1 MNSRA
6 IVLAGLA
13 LIGAS
18 AAAANADLPTYTLD
32 WKVNGQESVVVN
44 EGDVVLVTATA
55 NWGPPTHG
63 LGSNMMR
70 VELANS
76 DATDAY
82 QYSEA
87 MGLGR
92 NPLLRLTPQ
101 SFINNAIPGGWTI
114 TGAGNTTIDSAQL
127 PQFINPLYT
136 PANPIEVFRFLFT
149 AGAAGRTID
158 IDSPLSGVN
167 LYADAMG
174 TPVPPYILGVDGA
187 QIQIV
192 PAPGAMALLG
202 LGGALCVR
210 RRRGN

>member
-6 IVLAGLA
+6 IVVAGLA

-18 AAAANADLPTYTLD
+18 AVAANADLPTYTLD

-55 NWGPPTHG
+55 NWGPPAHG

-70 VELANS
+70 VELADS
-76 DATDAY
+76 DATDAF
-82 QYSEA
+82 QYSEG

-101 SFINNAIPGGWTI
+101 AFTDNAIPGGWTI

-136 PANPIEVFRFLFT
+136 PANPVEVFRFLFT

-158 IDSPLSGVN
+158 IDSPLTGVN

-202 LGGALCVR
+202 LGGAFLVR